1 MGFATPS
8 SGYCSTM
15 IELKVLCFGLQLAL
29 DHKLYPLDIETNSLE
44 VLELLSFPSPP
55 YDKIV
60 ALCRLMLR
68 SLESPA
74 VQHNFREANDAA
86 DILADFGSSTTSPT
100 SSSVLLSPLDI
111 VAAQLKCDRE
121 GVPTTRIISKASHN
135 KLVSVG
141 NQSVLS
147 SVMSSMYV
155 GPLSNVILHSS
166 SNPTLVSNSSSTML
180 APKNRRRHT
189 AACNSTTLKYY
200 IYNIS
205 FSTQKKNAN
214 GCF

>member
-74 VQHNFREANDAA
+74 VQHNFREANGAA
-86 DILADFGSSTTSPT
+86 DILADFGSSSLV
-100 SSSVLLSPLDI
+100 SSYVLLSPPYI
-111 VAAQLKCDRE
+111 VAAQLKRDRQE
-121 GVPTTRIISKASHN
+121 VSTTRIIFIACYN

-141 NQSVLS
+141 NQSLLS
-147 SVMSSMYV
+147 AAMSSIYA
-155 GPLSNVILHSS
+155 GSLSDVNLHSS
-166 SNPTLVSNSSSTML
+166 SASVLAPSPSSTL
-180 APKNRRRHT
+180 LCPQE
-189 AACNSTTLKYY
+189 LQYL
-200 IYNIS
+200 
-205 FSTQKKNAN
+205 
-214 GCF
+214 